1 MPQNLRRSQNLRA
14 SGIREVRVLAG
25 VRRRTVRSSWP
36 QCNLSASVNGRFM
49 IDVIIAGGGPTGLM
63 LAGELRLRG
72 GRGLLLDQTGRL
84 SAAGRQVTVSP

>member
-1 MPQNLRRSQNLRA
+1 
-14 SGIREVRVLAG
+14 
-25 VRRRTVRSSWP
+25 
-36 QCNLSASVNGRFM
+36 M